1 VMFIYIDFLVRRR
14 NIEGYIAM
22 MMDLPS
28 LTALQSLLQDLI
40 RRTGG
45 PVSG

>member
-1 VMFIYIDFLVRRR
+1 VRSR

-28 LTALQSLLQDLI
+28 LSALQALLQALI
-40 RRTGG
+40 ERTAGAEE
-45 PVSG
+45 